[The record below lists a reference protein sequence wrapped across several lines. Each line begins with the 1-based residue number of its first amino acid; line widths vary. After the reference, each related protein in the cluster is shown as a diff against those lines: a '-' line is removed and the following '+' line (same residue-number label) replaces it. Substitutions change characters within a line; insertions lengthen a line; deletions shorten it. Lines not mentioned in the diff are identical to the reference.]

1 MGRRIVLKGKE
12 IPASAGMT
20 IKAFAGVTIKES

>member
-12 IPASAGMT
+12 IPASAVMT
-20 IKAFAGVTIKES
+20 SNKVMRFMLSQE